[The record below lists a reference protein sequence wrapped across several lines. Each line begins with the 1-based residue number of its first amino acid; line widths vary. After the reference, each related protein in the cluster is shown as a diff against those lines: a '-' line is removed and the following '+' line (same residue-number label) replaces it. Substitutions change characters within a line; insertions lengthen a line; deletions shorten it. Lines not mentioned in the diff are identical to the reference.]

1 MGWYEDRVFPHL
13 LDWATRPLHH
23 QRRELLASAH
33 GTVLELGVGTGANFP
48 YYSSKAT
55 AVHGIEPCE
64 ALLEHARE
72 SARQSPSPERF
83 QLRVAGAEALP
94 YDDNTFDC
102 VIACLV
108 FCTIP
113 EPEKAAREVLRVLK
127 PGGELLVLE
136 HVQHEKPWPERIQRV
151 LEPVW
156 RPLACGC
163 HLHRDTGALF
173 ARAGFNTDD
182 LKTWQHPKLP
192 AFAGFLLSG
201 RALA

>member
-13 LDWATRPLHH
+13 LDWATRPLNR

-48 YYSSKAT
+48 FYSEQAE
-55 AVHGIEPCE
+55 AIHGIEPCG

-72 SARQSPSPERF
+72 SAYDSPNPARFDLRQ
-83 QLRVAGAEALP
+83 AGAEALP
-94 YDDNTFDC
+94 YDDDTFDC
-102 VIACLV
+102 VVACLV

-113 EPEKAAREVLRVLK
+113 EPDMAAREVRRVLK

-136 HVQHEKPWPERIQRV
+136 HVQHERPWPERLQRW

-156 RPLACGC
+156 KPLACGC

-173 ARAGFNTDD
+173 RQAGFDTSG
-182 LKTWQHPKLP
+182 LETWQHPDLP